1 MTTENEKLST
11 VNKSQKVSTDKA
23 NTKGNFGE
31 LVLRHKL
38 ITFLIAVIVI
48 LSLWAFIKISL
59 LENKF
64 KKDTLKL
71 KSDYENKIDSL
82 TTKQL
87 MLSSKVFSWAIR
99 SELTRENKEQVNQ
112 FFLNFIKEPGVS
124 KVEFVNAL
132 DGRVMLSTNKKD
144 EGLVFPNQVALATNE
159 TINYRNDSV
168 LSIVSPVMGLN
179 NKLGVLV
186 IEYNLKLNH

>member
-11 VNKSQKVSTDKA
+11 DNKSQKASTDKA

-38 ITFLIAVIVI
+38 ITFLIAVLVIV
-48 LSLWAFIKISL
+48 SLWAFIKISL

>member
-11 VNKSQKVSTDKA
+11 DNKSQKASTDKA
-23 NTKGNFGE
+23 NTKSSFGE

-38 ITFLIAVIVI
+38 ITFLIAVLVIV
-48 LSLWAFIKISL
+48 SLWAFIKISL

-132 DGRVMLSTNKKD
+132 DGRVTLSTDKKD
-144 EGLVFPNQVALATNE
+144 EGSVFPNQVALATTE
-159 TINYRNDSV
+159 IINYRNDSV
-168 LSIVSPVMGLN
+168 LNIVSPVMGLN
-179 NKLGVLV
+179 NKIGVLV
-186 IEYNLKLNH
+186 IEYDLNRNH

>member
-144 EGLVFPNQVALATNE
+144 EGLVFPNQVALATTE

-179 NKLGVLV
+179 NKLGILV

>member
-1 MTTENEKLST
+1 MATENEKLFPD
-11 VNKSQKVSTDKA
+11 NKSQKADPDKA
-23 NTKGNFGE
+23 NTKSNFGE
-31 LVLRHKL
+31 LVLRHKM
-38 ITFLIAVIVI
+38 ITFLIAVLVI

-64 KKDTLKL
+64 KKETLKL

-87 MLSSKVFSWAIR
+87 MVSSKVFSWAIR

-132 DGRVMLSTNKKD
+132 DGRVALSTNKKD
-144 EGLVFPNQVALATNE
+144 EGLVFPNQVALATTE
-159 TINYRNDSV
+159 IINYRNDSV

-179 NKLGVLV
+179 NKIGVLV
-186 IEYNLKLNH
+186 IEYDLNRNH

>member
-144 EGLVFPNQVALATNE
+144 EGLVFPNQVALATTE

>member
-1 MTTENEKLST
+1 MTTENEKLSPD
-11 VNKSQKVSTDKA
+11 NKSQKTSTDKA
-23 NTKGNFGE
+23 NTKSNFGE
-31 LVLRHKL
+31 LVLRHKM
-38 ITFLIAVIVI
+38 ITFLIAVLVIV
-48 LSLWAFIKISL
+48 SLWAFIKISL

-132 DGRVMLSTNKKD
+132 DGRVTLSTDKKD
-144 EGLVFPNQVALATNE
+144 EGSVFPNQVALATTE
-159 TINYRNDSV
+159 IINYRNDSV
-168 LSIVSPVMGLN
+168 LNIVSPVMGLN
-179 NKLGVLV
+179 NKIGVLV
-186 IEYNLKLNH
+186 IEYNLNRNH

>member
-11 VNKSQKVSTDKA
+11 DNKSQKVSTDKA

>member
-11 VNKSQKVSTDKA
+11 DNKSQKVSTDKA

-112 FFLNFIKEPGVS
+112 FFLSFIKEPGVS

-144 EGLVFPNQVALATNE
+144 EGLVFPNQVALATTE

>member
-1 MTTENEKLST
+1 MATENEKLFPD
-11 VNKSQKVSTDKA
+11 NKSQKADPDKA
-23 NTKGNFGE
+23 NTKSNFGE

-144 EGLVFPNQVALATNE
+144 EGLVFPNQVALATTE

-179 NKLGVLV
+179 NKLGILV

>member
-1 MTTENEKLST
+1 MTTENEKLSPD
-11 VNKSQKVSTDKA
+11 NKSQKTSTDKA
-23 NTKGNFGE
+23 NTKSNFGE
-31 LVLRHKL
+31 LVLRHKM
-38 ITFLIAVIVI
+38 ITFLIAVLVIV
-48 LSLWAFIKISL
+48 SLWAFIKISL

-82 TTKQL
+82 TTNQL

-144 EGLVFPNQVALATNE
+144 EGLVFPNQVALATTE

>member
-1 MTTENEKLST
+1 MTAENEKLSPD
-11 VNKSQKVSTDKA
+11 NKSQKASTDKA
-23 NTKGNFGE
+23 NTKSNFGE
-31 LVLRHKL
+31 LVLRHKM
-38 ITFLIAVIVI
+38 ITFLIAVLVI

-64 KKDTLKL
+64 KKETLKL

-87 MLSSKVFSWAIR
+87 MVSSKVFSWAIR

-132 DGRVMLSTNKKD
+132 DGRVALSTNKKD
-144 EGLVFPNQVALATNE
+144 EGLVFPNQVALATTE
-159 TINYRNDSV
+159 IINYRNDSV

-179 NKLGVLV
+179 NKIGVLV
-186 IEYNLKLNH
+186 IEYDLNRNH

>member
-11 VNKSQKVSTDKA
+11 DNKSQKVSTDKA

-144 EGLVFPNQVALATNE
+144 EGLVFPNQVALATTE

-179 NKLGVLV
+179 NKLGILV